1 MSIVIG
7 QLHMGQKTCV
17 AGIQGSIIINDADF
31 SGQSLNVFDDKVFV
45 DGKEVA
51 VSPPIQITINGN
63 VEKVSTM
70 SGSVKVSGDV
80 NRVDTMSGSVHVQG
94 NATGKLQTMSGSI
107 NVGKTDRVENARKR
121 HKKAWLISHPALGEK
136 K

>member
-1 MSIVIG
+1 
-7 QLHMGQKTCV
+7 MGQKTCV

-121 HKKAWLISHPALGEK
+121 HKKA
-136 K
+136 